1 MGYKKIPNKKYRL
14 NFDWQTLDQWE
25 NNQEVPNM
33 NPYYDTYNKWI
44 KSNGIE
50 DNEEHQEIF
59 RKCYS
64 LHKGKQH
71 IQEQINECYWQLGLL
86 QGTIDKNTGQIL
98 EIQSKLAKYNK
109 LLKMTIKPTN
119 YEKFHMIL
127 NSQDIKPIKQLHR
140 IKKTKEFIFGYLL
153 KDDELFNKIALAR
166 KLQGKG

>member
-1 MGYKKIPNKKYRL
+1 
-14 NFDWQTLDQWE
+14 
-25 NNQEVPNM
+25 M
-33 NPYYDTYNKWI
+33 NI
-44 KSNGIE
+44 
-50 DNEEHQEIF
+50 
-59 RKCYS
+59 
-64 LHKGKQH
+64 
-71 IQEQINECYWQLGLL
+71 
-86 QGTIDKNTGQIL
+86 GQIL